1 MLVNFI
7 NLINFCLVD
16 STHYSDL
23 RGKLKSSSSCLNE
36 GCYLLIYRI
45 SSSTVQMMRATNRS
59 VLD

>member
-23 RGKLKSSSSCLNE
+23 RGKLESSSCLNE
-36 GCYLLIYRI
+36 GCYLLTYLSHIFI
-45 SSSTVQMMRATNRS
+45 NCTNDES
-59 VLD
+59 N